1 LLLKKKDKPSIP
13 ILLNATYFTKDQR
26 LRLNWNIADLGDADI
41 NEIYLELTDSKSIN
55 QSLSKQRNLVYFILK
70 ALNQHFEFAK
80 TIKL

>member
-1 LLLKKKDKPSIP
+1 MLLKKKDKPSIP